1 MSVYARC
8 MCDENH
14 VVGEDVTEV
23 ANANTSVI
31 RLVREELDNMQV

>member
-8 MCDENH
+8 MCDGNR
-14 VVGEDVTEV
+14 VVGEDVTKV
-23 ANANTSVI
+23 AKANTSVI